1 MFLVLPLCLRP
12 AEETLTLFDSQA
24 RRQEKMEQELQKNA
38 ALTGVL
44 GTPAA
49 LATNDASSTAQGN
62 RAEIRVDISSPREGQ
77 PSQSQSPQSSDNL
90 LSPIS
95 TVSAV
100 SGVASPS
107 SADESDSLASP
118 SANSSS
124 SSPSGAD

>member
-77 PSQSQSPQSSDNL
+77 PSQSQSVTARARLDILGAQL
-90 LSPIS
+90 LLGGMNPLHARL
-95 TVSAV
+95 VD
-100 SGVASPS
+100 VADVQ
-107 SADESDSLASP
+107 A
-118 SANSSS
+118 
-124 SSPSGAD
+124 